1 MRVGAVL
8 FAALLLTGC
17 NKQDPPVLSHG
28 KPVDHWIQT
37 LQSSVSKQRKQAV
50 AALGHVGAADPRA
63 IPALMTAVKDRDAIV
78 RQEAVLALLNIG
90 PEAKEAVAA
99 LTEATKDK
107 DAKVRSYAT
116 KALSI
121 VNGPR

>member
-1 MRVGAVL
+1 MRVGTVL

-17 NKQDPPVLSHG
+17 NKEEPPVLSHG
-28 KPVDHWIQT
+28 KSVDHWIQT
-37 LQSSVSKQRKQAV
+37 LQSPVSRERKKAV
-50 AALGHVGAADPRA
+50 AALGHVGAADPKA
-63 IPALMTAVKDRDAIV
+63 IPALITLVKDRDAIV

-90 PEAKEAVAA
+90 PEAKEAASA

-116 KALSI
+116 RALSI